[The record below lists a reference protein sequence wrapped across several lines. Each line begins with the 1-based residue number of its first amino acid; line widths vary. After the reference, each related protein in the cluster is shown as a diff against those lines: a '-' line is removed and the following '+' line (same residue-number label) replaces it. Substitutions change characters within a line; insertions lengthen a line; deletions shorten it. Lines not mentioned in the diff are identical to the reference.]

1 MEAVSQTKTISRFR
15 GLCLTQK
22 TYFCGIGIYTKSKVY
37 KKGEECQS
45 IFRDLD
51 INKVLHGEDNY
62 IKETFLNF

>member
-15 GLCLTQK
+15 GLCLVK
-22 TYFCGIGIYTKSKVY
+22 KKYLCGIRFY
-37 KKGEECQS
+37 KKTKVFQKNECDP